1 MSIFALAGAVIT
13 AAILSVFLKEY
24 KREYA
29 PLIGLG
35 VTGIVLLVLL
45 PQIKTLLDFI
55 QDIAEQTQGVSD
67 KILPLMKAVG
77 IAICAEIASDIC
89 ADAGENAM
97 AKKIELA
104 GKTAI
109 LILAVPV
116 AQSLLSL
123 ITEILK

>member
-35 VTGIVLLVLL
+35 VTGIALLVLL
-45 PQIKTLLDFI
+45 PQIKTLLEFI

-67 KILPLMKAVG
+67 KILPLMNSQYTDG
-77 IAICAEIASDIC
+77 NNS
-89 ADAGENAM
+89 
-97 AKKIELA
+97 
-104 GKTAI
+104 
-109 LILAVPV
+109 P
-116 AQSLLSL
+116 
-123 ITEILK
+123 